1 MSLSLSTLVVGSLIA
16 GLAAAGPQQQPR
28 RSDPVST
35 TVFKIQGPGDMTL
48 QGAEIGDYGGGGIC
62 LRSGSCTA
70 GKNTTSTAALNLALT
85 PGVAVDSLGF
95 VYRYQ
100 TGYKG
105 PVGMSFVVK
114 VGGAVAYASPM
125 ISDYPYTK
133 AGNYSPPVTVAKTGL
148 GLKVSKGDQIVFEF
162 INVDKNIEILLP
174 FEVTIGC
181 TGGSCTA
188 ALPTTWNVVWTGG
201 QSNSVGT
208 NSQTSGY
215 PTWPLNNRIQNFD
228 WKSSTPS
235 FDTAT
240 VPLVNELNVG
250 FSQTFANLLLPTL
263 PADQGI
269 VLINTGVGGTG
280 FRDNRWTVPEGDL
293 TKNSIAQMT
302 KLHVALPVVL
312 KGTYHLHSM
321 LWHQGEDDAGDNHDH
336 FNASYCHYLQ
346 DDMGVLIDYLR
357 AQFPGASS
365 GTPFMDGGM
374 LPYWVDAVNGTTGV
388 MSAIYALNT
397 SRPCTGTADSRIF
410 PDFFPGTKTPA
421 GEPEHRSGIT
431 GDVIH
436 FNATMATVMGHQ
448 YWAAYQRAMALD
460 VVVPSPQTAA
470 CGGDKAVSIKCGS
483 NQ

>member
-1 MSLSLSTLVVGSLIA
+1 MLGSL
-16 GLAAAGPQQQPR
+16 
-28 RSDPVST
+28 
-35 TVFKIQGPGDMTL
+35 
-48 QGAEIGDYGGGGIC
+48 AE
-62 LRSGSCTA
+62 
-70 GKNTTSTAALNLALT
+70 
-85 PGVAVDSLGF
+85 
-95 VYRYQ
+95 
-100 TGYKG
+100 
-105 PVGMSFVVK
+105 
-114 VGGAVAYASPM
+114 
-125 ISDYPYTK
+125 
-133 AGNYSPPVTVAKTGL
+133 
-148 GLKVSKGDQIVFEF
+148 
-162 INVDKNIEILLP
+162 
-174 FEVTIGC
+174 
-181 TGGSCTA
+181 

-228 WKSSTPS
+228 WKSSAPS

-280 FRDNRWTVPEGDL
+280 FRDNRWTVPDGDL

-410 PDFFPGTKTPA
+410 PDLFPGTKTPA
-421 GEPEHRSGIT
+421 GEPEHRSGVT

-460 VVVPSPQTAA
+460 VVVPSSQTAA